1 MSYATEPPKFLRSV
15 ISARDSAPRTI
26 EQQKRARVTLTY
38 AQSLDAKIAGAGGL
52 PLTISCDES
61 MTMTHWLRTM
71 HQGILVGVQTVL
83 NDDPQLNVR
92 RLPPRDTP
100 YPCPRPVI
108 LDSYLRTPPTCKL
121 LQNFAA
127 GTGLAPYIIYGMP
140 LLDFGESKE
149 IKRRKAVLEEA
160 GAILITGFEQ
170 DGQIDLAGALRLLKH
185 RGIGSVMVEGGQR
198 VISSMLTGLHTD
210 GSPLVD
216 ALIITVAPSLIGFD
230 GVGVLQ
236 QGKKLPSLKHIQ
248 SEQFGTDTVIASH
261 PISPNHHPCI
271 RHYLGPLAMASVTE
285 ITSIAQF
292 NRILEEAAE
301 AKKLTVIDF
310 YSTTCRPCK
319 AIAPSYEA
327 FAEKYTNAVFLKCD
341 IGAGESVADEY
352 GITTVPAFIFLKNE
366 IKVGQV
372 YGAGEV
378 NVRALEAAIQKHD
391 TGN

>member
-1 MSYATEPPKFLRSV
+1 MSSKTGPPEFLKSI
-15 ISARDSAPRTI
+15 ISSRDTAPRTI

-52 PLTISCDES
+52 PLTISCNES
-61 MTMTHWLRTM
+61 MIMTHWLVRRYFGPMRTM

-185 RGIGSVMVEGGQR
+185 RGIHSVMVEGGQR
-198 VISSMLTGLHTD
+198 VISSMLTGRHTD
-210 GSPLVD
+210 ESPLVD
-216 ALIITVAPSLIGFD
+216 TLIITVSPSLIGSD

-236 QGKKLPSLKHIQ
+236 QGRKLPSLKHIQ
-248 SEQFGTDTVIASH
+248 SEQFGTDTVIA
-261 PISPNHHPCI
+261 C
-271 RHYLGPLAMASVTE
+271 RLA
-285 ITSIAQF
+285 
-292 NRILEEAAE
+292 
-301 AKKLTVIDF
+301 D
-310 YSTTCRPCK
+310 
-319 AIAPSYEA
+319 
-327 FAEKYTNAVFLKCD
+327 
-341 IGAGESVADEY
+341 
-352 GITTVPAFIFLKNE
+352 
-366 IKVGQV
+366 
-372 YGAGEV
+372 
-378 NVRALEAAIQKHD
+378 
-391 TGN
+391 

>member
-1 MSYATEPPKFLRSV
+1 
-15 ISARDSAPRTI
+15 
-26 EQQKRARVTLTY
+26 
-38 AQSLDAKIAGAGGL
+38 
-52 PLTISCDES
+52 
-61 MTMTHWLRTM
+61 M

-230 GVGVLQ
+230 G
-236 QGKKLPSLKHIQ
+236 I
-248 SEQFGTDTVIASH
+248 
-261 PISPNHHPCI
+261 
-271 RHYLGPLAMASVTE
+271 
-285 ITSIAQF
+285 
-292 NRILEEAAE
+292 
-301 AKKLTVIDF
+301 IDF

-327 FAEKYTNAVFLKCD
+327 FAEKYTNVAFLKCD

-366 IKVGQV
+366 IKIDQV

-378 NVRALEAAIQKHD
+378 NVRALDAAIQKHD

>member
-1 MSYATEPPKFLRSV
+1 MSSASGPPEFLTSV
-15 ISARDSAPRTI
+15 ISARDTAPRTI

-61 MTMTHWLRTM
+61 MVMTMRTM

-127 GTGLAPYIIYGMP
+127 GNGLAPYIIYGMP

-149 IKRRKAVLEEA
+149 IKRRKAVLEDA

-185 RGIGSVMVEGGQR
+185 RGIHSVMVEGGQR
-198 VISSMLTGLHTD
+198 VISSMLTGRHID

-216 ALIITVAPSLIGFD
+216 ALIITVSPSLIGSD

-236 QGKKLPSLKHIQ
+236 QGRKLPSLKHVQ
-248 SEQFGTDTVIASH
+248 SEQFGTDTVIA
-261 PISPNHHPCI
+261 C
-271 RHYLGPLAMASVTE
+271 RLA
-285 ITSIAQF
+285 
-292 NRILEEAAE
+292 
-301 AKKLTVIDF
+301 D
-310 YSTTCRPCK
+310 
-319 AIAPSYEA
+319 
-327 FAEKYTNAVFLKCD
+327 
-341 IGAGESVADEY
+341 
-352 GITTVPAFIFLKNE
+352 
-366 IKVGQV
+366 
-372 YGAGEV
+372 
-378 NVRALEAAIQKHD
+378 
-391 TGN
+391 